1 MTTRDLV
8 NDVDVNNLL
17 VATISSDTDTFSA
30 AVDTADFDMGV
41 GFYARFTNY
50 TDGDYALSVQD
61 SDDGSTD
68 WQDVTADSLQITE
81 EVSASG
87 DQTVKQGAFGTR
99 RFQRA
104 KITSTNVTTG
114 ADVAILAV
122 KAAELK
128 PTNNTPNV

>member
-17 VATISSDTDTFSA
+17 VATISSDTDTFGA